1 MAVGGSFFFLL
12 RRPRRRYQT
21 ECEDDPSGSS
31 HDEDGCIV
39 VECVSIR
46 DIYMYLASDGDG
58 EVESLLE
65 ELGQDRKLYRTLQ
78 SLRWTD

>member
-1 MAVGGSFFFLL
+1 
-12 RRPRRRYQT
+12 
-21 ECEDDPSGSS
+21 
-31 HDEDGCIV
+31 
-39 VECVSIR
+39 
-46 DIYMYLASDGDG
+46 MYLASDGDG